1 MKISF
6 LYLFRSVES
15 RLNHLN
21 DISMV
26 NNSNFLL
33 SKIKTFTVF
42 LLRFAF
48 IISFNF
54 FFARKKNNYYDS
66 LVYDDFPRYKKL
78 ITRNLKNRTLLY
90 LSDDIDINDVI
101 RILKIRKDLE
111 FFLTFT
117 IKSLKIYPI
126 DLLIPTAKSIILF
139 EGDDSWSMLRSYIA
153 ILFNAK
159 SIVIQNGAFIFNKLS
174 GSQINYICS
183 DFITTSP
190 FIVKRICDFSSKKIK
205 WHIIDDPY
213 LRFISKPSYPKIY
226 FVGQNS
232 LTNPLHK
239 DSLSSKIQP
248 LALHDFNDRICS
260 LFEEIKNLGF
270 EVNYILHPLEKIP
283 KEFESYFY
291 FGLADQFE
299 FNTNDLIFGYYSSLL
314 LELNMLGLN
323 TFLLGSQYDGLVF
336 ENLLDQ
342 SKTMHH
348 YPLTAY
354 KNDFG
359 DIIKKVIYLR
369 DNSCFSSRSSDQLT
383 ESISLLMI
391 LELLLAI

>member
-21 DISMV
+21 DISIV

-33 SKIKTFTVF
+33 KKIKIWTVF
-42 LLRFAF
+42 LLKFAF
-48 IISFNF
+48 IISFKF
-54 FFARKKNNYYDS
+54 FFARKKKNYYDS
-66 LVYDDFPRYKKL
+66 LVYDNFPRYKKL
-78 ITRNLKNRTLLY
+78 ISRNLKNRTLLY
-90 LSDDIDINDVI
+90 LSDDIEINDVI

-117 IKSLKIYPI
+117 IKSLNIYPI
-126 DLLIPTAKSIILF
+126 DLLISTAKSIILF
-139 EGDDSWSMLRSYIA
+139 EGDDPWSMFRSYIA

-190 FIVKRICDFSSKKIK
+190 FIVKRICDFSSKQIK
-205 WHIIDDPY
+205 WHLIDNPY
-213 LRFISKPSYPKIY
+213 LKFTTKPSYPKIY
-226 FVGQNS
+226 FVGQHA

-248 LALHDFNDRICS
+248 LSIDHFNHRLCA

-291 FGLADQFE
+291 FGLVDQFE
-299 FNTNDLIFGYYSSLL
+299 FNVNDLVFGYYSSLL
-314 LELNMLGLN
+314 LELNMFGLN
-323 TFLLGSQYDGLVF
+323 TFLLGSAYDGLVF
-336 ENLLDQ
+336 ESLLVE
-342 SKTMHH
+342 SKTIHH
-348 YPLTAY
+348 YSLSTY
-354 KNDFG
+354 DNNFDS
-359 DIIKKVIYLR
+359 IIKKVNHLR
-369 DNSCFSSRSSDQLT
+369 DNSCFSNRGRDQLT
-383 ESISLLMI
+383 KSISLSMI
-391 LELLLAI
+391 LKSLLAT